1 MDHRAL
7 RALLL
12 LALATTTSSIA
23 YGAGAGTS
31 DKLACLTAH
40 EQGQRARNDGHTGE
54 ARRQLVAC
62 ARPACPALVEKDCST
77 LLAELEVEQPTLLLE
92 ARDETGNETLV
103 LHVFVDGVRVDE
115 REGLAVPVDPGEH
128 TLRIELP
135 GHPPLEQRVVAR
147 PREKNR
153 RVVFSLARPQPPPP
167 ASSSAPPTAAWV
179 FSAVGV
185 AALGSFAAFAISG
198 KSLEHDDASS
208 CAPTCSDST
217 VSTVRAHYI
226 AADVSLGV
234 AAVSTAAALYFFL
247 HRPAPAHLA
256 FSAAPTPGGVAARL
270 ELDF

>member
-1 MDHRAL
+1 MDRRAL
-7 RALLL
+7 PALLL

-23 YGAGAGTS
+23 YGAGTA

-54 ARRQLVAC
+54 ARRELVAC

-92 ARDETGNETLV
+92 ARDGTGNETLV

-135 GHPPLEQRVVAR
+135 GHPPLEQRIVAR

-153 RVVFSLARPQPPPP
+153 RVVFSLARPQLPP
-167 ASSSAPPTAAWV
+167 ASSSAPPAAAWV

-185 AALGSFAAFAISG
+185 AALGSFAAFALSG

-217 VSTVRAHYI
+217 VSAVRAHYI
-226 AADVSLGV
+226 AAERRVGV

-256 FSAAPTPGGVAARL
+256 FFAAPTPGGAAARL
-270 ELDF
+270 ELEF